1 MNKDV
6 VLLGIQ
12 WCGKWTQA
20 DLLIKQLPKHK
31 YFEMWEILRSFHTN
45 SNFIWNHLK
54 DVMNHGDMI
63 EHFITYDL
71 IDIAIRISEQ
81 EKEFLLIDWFPRAL
95 EQAEFFVKKMELSY
109 RDYVVVNF
117 KLSRDKA
124 FERMVKRAEIEARKD
139 DTPDVMNRRIDLFEQ
154 NTIPVLEFFEQQGK
168 LITVNADDTIENV
181 FNDLKSKL
189 GL

>member
-1 MNKDV
+1 
-6 VLLGIQ
+6 
-12 WCGKWTQA
+12 
-20 DLLIKQLPKHK
+20 
-31 YFEMWEILRSFHTN
+31 
-45 SNFIWNHLK
+45 
-54 DVMNHGDMI
+54 
-63 EHFITYDL
+63 
-71 IDIAIRISEQ
+71 
-81 EKEFLLIDWFPRAL
+81 
-95 EQAEFFVKKMELSY
+95 MELSY

-117 KLSRDKA
+117 KLSREKA